1 MWTDNVICLPEWE
14 QLPDIGLYMDQIMT
28 LMDRVFAVKFP
39 KGELTKAM
47 INNYVK
53 AGLLPRP
60 SGKKYEREHLARIL
74 MIYILKQSLNMEGI
88 GTILNMLC
96 RDGAQAGYG
105 RFRSLLEELENV
117 LAQGKVEMDWT
128 ADSRE
133 EMTLRL
139 GLVGALC
146 TIRTYWIL
154 PKPGEKQQS

>member
-1 MWTDNVICLPEWE
+1 MFSEAEVACGTEVRWMWTDNVICLPEWE

-74 MIYILKQSLNMEGI
+74 MIYILKQSLNMEG
-88 GTILNMLC
+88 T
-96 RDGAQAGYG
+96 
-105 RFRSLLEELENV
+105 
-117 LAQGKVEMDWT
+117 
-128 ADSRE
+128 
-133 EMTLRL
+133 
-139 GLVGALC
+139 
-146 TIRTYWIL
+146 
-154 PKPGEKQQS
+154 EKCCV